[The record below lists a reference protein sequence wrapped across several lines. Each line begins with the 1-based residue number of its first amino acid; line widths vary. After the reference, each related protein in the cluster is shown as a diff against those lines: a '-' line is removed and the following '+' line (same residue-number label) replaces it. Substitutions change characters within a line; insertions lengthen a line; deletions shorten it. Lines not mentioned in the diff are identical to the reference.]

1 MLKLLLISWIIFIHL
16 LKYDLN
22 VYFLFTKNVEDT
34 KTMHNSKTKKK
45 KKIILK
51 KIKTKKKN

>member
-45 KKIILK
+45 KMYIRED
-51 KIKTKKKN
+51 

>member
-22 VYFLFTKNVEDT
+22 VYFLFTKNAEDT

-45 KKIILK
+45 KMYIRED
-51 KIKTKKKN
+51 